1 MSQTP
6 APDAAGA
13 ETAAPY
19 ASPAAPAGP
28 ATTPAAP
35 ARVRTV
41 HLRRAKDEGR
51 RFAMLTT
58 YDAMTAALF
67 DEAGVEV
74 LLVGDSVGNTVLGHS
89 STLPVTLDQMVLF
102 SAAVVRGASRALV
115 VADLPFGSYEASP
128 EQAVAAGVRLMKEAG
143 VHAVKAEGDERFA
156 PHVAAM
162 TAAGVPVMAHL
173 GFTPQSEHVLG
184 GYRVQGRGE
193 GAAERMVASA
203 RALEEA
209 GAFAVLME
217 MVPSDVAAAVDAAV
231 RVPTVGIGAG
241 PHTTGQVLVW
251 QDMLGLRAG
260 RTPRFVKQYAR
271 LHEVVGEAVR
281 AYRSEVLDGSFP
293 APEHGF
299 EA

>member
-1 MSQTP
+1 MADAPVPPSSADASPYP
-6 APDAAGA
+6 APR
-13 ETAAPY
+13 
-19 ASPAAPAGP
+19 P
-28 ATTPAAP
+28 ATAPQAP
-35 ARVRTV
+35 ARYRTV
-41 HLRRAKDEGR
+41 HLQQAKEEGR

-102 SAAVVRGASRALV
+102 SSAVARGASRALV

-162 TAAGVPVMAHL
+162 TASGVPVMAHI

-193 GAAERMVASA
+193 GAAERLVASA

-217 MVPSDVAAAVDAAV
+217 MVPSAVAEAVDSAL

-260 RTPRFVKQYAR
+260 RTPRFVRQYAQ
-271 LHEVVGEAVR
+271 LHEVVGDAVR
-281 AYRSEVLDGSFP
+281 AYRADVLDGSFP